1 MSPRTAITAFAF
13 AALLVFCNDAF
24 AKNPP
29 PRRGQA
35 FTPTP
40 TIASESAEELL
51 NQGFNSYDA
60 GEDTA
65 AISAFSQILDM
76 PEATSAQIIEA
87 RLGLA
92 LLSEAAGQAEIA
104 IDHLNNILQ
113 VSDVTVEYE
122 VAAHVMRGR
131 LLMTLGSTTAAA
143 DFTAVI
149 DNPAAALDTVHDALL
164 WRAILRGA
172 LGDWN
177 GVIADADRL
186 LAESFARPDV
196 TASALAMRGMAN
208 KALGNNADAALD
220 LMNAYRM
227 LDLPYD
233 MVQPVANAL
242 IEMGIDLNA
251 PLHRT

>member
-1 MSPRTAITAFAF
+1 MTPRTAITAFAF
-13 AALLVFCNDAF
+13 AALLVVCNDAF
-24 AKNPP
+24 AKQP
-29 PRRGQA
+29 PRRGQVL
-35 FTPTP
+35 TPTP
-40 TIASESAEELL
+40 AFASESAEELL
-51 NQGFNSYDA
+51 NQGFDSYDA
-60 GEDTA
+60 GDNTA
-65 AISAFSQILDM
+65 AISAFSRIIDM
-76 PEATSAQIIEA
+76 PEATSAQVIEA

-104 IDHLNNILQ
+104 IDHLSNILQ

-131 LLMTLGSTTAAA
+131 LLMTLGNTDAAD

-149 DNPAAALDTVHDALL
+149 DNPSATLDTVQEALL
-164 WRAILRGA
+164 RRAILRGA
-172 LGDWN
+172 IGDWN

-186 LAESFARPDV
+186 IAESVARPDV
-196 TASALAMRGMAN
+196 TSAALAMRGMAN
-208 KALGNNADAALD
+208 KALGHNADAALD

-227 LDLPYD
+227 LDLPAD

-242 IEMGIDLNA
+242 IEMGIDPNS